1 MSPNA
6 LLEPT
11 TELSKA
17 LHQDVVENQAA
28 SSIVNR
34 LKSKNKKLQ
43 TQSINTYTQFWTK
56 GSDNSNEETRAAKYK
71 TLTNTYYNLV
81 TDFYE
86 YGWGESFHF
95 SRRSVGETHR
105 ESTRR
110 HEHILFG
117 RAQIRKGMK
126 VLDVGCGVGGPA
138 RECIRFT
145 GAHVT
150 GLNNNDY
157 QIQRANIYAA
167 KYKQQDYS
175 TFAKGDFMDMPFAD
189 NSFDAVYAIEATCHA
204 PVLKGVYSQMYR
216 VLKPGGYFAIY
227 EWCLTDKFDET
238 NELHKKLILDI
249 EHGDGI
255 PKLFGT
261 DVALQ
266 AAKDAG
272 FEIEIASD
280 LAHETTAGNEL
291 PWYTYLDVGK
301 VDFSGLKVFA
311 RSRVGRKF
319 TSKAVKVLE
328 KVRIAPKGT
337 FKVQDVL
344 TTAADSLV
352 AGAKIEIFTPM
363 YLIVGRKPLN

>member
-1 MSPNA
+1 MSTNA

-17 LHQDVVENQAA
+17 LHQDVVEDQSA

-34 LKSKNKKLQ
+34 LKSKNKELQ
-43 TQSINTYTQFWTK
+43 TQSINTYQQFWTE
-56 GSDNSNEETRAAKYK
+56 SENNNEESRTTMYK
-71 TLTNTYYNLV
+71 TLTNTYYNLA

-95 SRRSVGETHR
+95 ARRSIGETHR
-105 ESTRR
+105 ESIRR
-110 HEHILFG
+110 HEHLLFS
-117 RAQIRKGMK
+117 AAKITSGMK

-167 KYKQQDYS
+167 KYKQQDHS
-175 TFAKGDFMDMPFAD
+175 AFVKGDFMDMPFAD
-189 NSFDAVYAIEATCHA
+189 NTFDAVYAIEATCHA

-227 EWCLTDKFDET
+227 EWCLTDKFDQSS
-238 NELHKKLILDI
+238 ELHRKLALDI

-255 PKLFGT
+255 AKLFGT

-272 FEIEIASD
+272 FEIEIVSD
-280 LAHETTAGNEL
+280 IAHETTIGNEI
-291 PWYTYLDVGK
+291 PWYSYLDVGMI
-301 VDFSGLKVFA
+301 DFSGLQGFA
-311 RSRVGRKF
+311 RSHIGRKF
-319 TSKAVKVLE
+319 TSSAVKILE
-328 KVRIAPKGT
+328 KVGIAPEGT
-337 FKVQDVL
+337 VKVQDVL